1 MKSLRTI
8 GHLTSISQRVAFSVL
23 IVGVTIANSA
33 ERAEASIN
41 NGRRCN
47 PGEEGVGGLVVE
59 DGPPNTTFDVFLTD
73 WRGNI
78 TPGGLPGGAFAR
90 LINGATGG
98 KVSTIVP
105 SGMKDVC
112 DAKNVTVPVAVAGG
126 GGGGGWEGSPISTLN
141 IECIFIDET
150 ISEHRLCNVFDVV
163 GNLRPGVG
171 ARMPD
176 LYADTNG
183 DGVIG
188 TGDNLY
194 SLINLNDAL
203 TVPEPIFSL
212 GDPFNIVNGRVAELP
227 FMYFS
232 STPFVFDFANIGA
245 VDGLIY
251 TPFTGKAV
259 AITDHAFVGVP
270 GPLPLLGVGAAFGFS
285 RRLRKRIKDSDS
297 LQPASPID

>member
-1 MKSLRTI
+1 MKTLRTI
-8 GHLTSISQRVAFSVL
+8 GHLISISQRVAFSVL
-23 IVGVTIANSA
+23 IVGVTIANSV
-33 ERAEASIN
+33 ERAQASDFQ
-41 NGRRCN
+41 GRPCK
-47 PGEEGVGGLVVE
+47 PGEQGVGGVVWE
-59 DGPPNTTFDVFLTD
+59 HGPPNTTFDVFLTD
-73 WRGNI
+73 WMGNI
-78 TPGGLPGGAFAR
+78 TPGGAFAR
-90 LINGATGG
+90 LNNGAAGG
-98 KVSTIVP
+98 KASTIVP

-112 DAKNVTVPVAVAGG
+112 DAKNVTIPVGVAG
-126 GGGGGWEGSPISTLN
+126 GGGGGWEGRPISTLN

-150 ISEHRLCNVFDVV
+150 INEHRLCNVFDVV

-203 TVPEPIFSL
+203 TVPEPSFSL

-227 FMYFS
+227 SMYFS
-232 STPFVFDFANIGA
+232 STPFVFDLANIGA

-259 AITDHAFVGVP
+259 AITDHAFFDVP
-270 GPLPLLGVGAAFGFS
+270 GPLPLLGVAAAFGYS
-285 RRLRKRIKDSDS
+285 RKLRKRIKESKS
-297 LQPASPID
+297 LSLVGAID